1 MLYLL
6 GLWCHANHFD
16 SVWICQQEAVWQK
29 HRNSKQ
35 TNSET
40 PAIPRPE
47 TLVKPNRARPKDIKE
62 HHCSQDLWFSHI
74 RDLFCSYLHVA
85 QGGLLKAWYSSIKN
99 SSMQLSERKD
109 APNTRTPESPEIR
122 LLFNVNTNTPLL
134 SHLKQSCLRIRHPN
148 VTGPLVRGSRLGLPL
163 FSRLCKHRSPEH
175 FTETDA
181 GI

>member
-1 MLYLL
+1 
-6 GLWCHANHFD
+6 
-16 SVWICQQEAVWQK
+16 
-29 HRNSKQ
+29 
-35 TNSET
+35 
-40 PAIPRPE
+40 
-47 TLVKPNRARPKDIKE
+47 
-62 HHCSQDLWFSHI
+62 
-74 RDLFCSYLHVA
+74 
-85 QGGLLKAWYSSIKN
+85 
-99 SSMQLSERKD
+99 MQLSERKD

-175 FTETDA
+175 FAETDT